1 MTINLK
7 EITCPVCHKKE
18 TWTPENAFRPFC
30 SSRCKLIDLGEW
42 AAEQHRIPG
51 DPAQEDELP
60 DSNDIED
67 K

>member
-1 MTINLK
+1 MTINMK
-7 EITCPVCHKKE
+7 EINCPICLKKG

-42 AAEQHRIPG
+42 ASEQHRIPG
-51 DPAQEDELP
+51 DPAPDNEISSSTDE
-60 DSNDIED
+60 ED